1 MSEVTITADPQTGLP
16 LVGTTVPV
24 LAPSK
29 DTEGGPQ
36 LREVALPQ
44 AQLEKA
50 REAVEKHA
58 ESLQAAAV
66 AGVQLSRAIA
76 AAAEAGKATIE
87 AEAEAG
93 RLVKRMFAASGIK
106 RQALAGYDLEKGV
119 AYLYPRPTLVV
130 DNTGKSAE
138 DEGEGFT
145 DDEQPASA

>member
-1 MSEVTITADPQTGLP
+1 MSEVTITADPPTGLP
-16 LVGTTVPV
+16 LVAQTIPTIGEP
-24 LAPSK
+24 
-29 DTEGGPQ
+29 DEPQ
-36 LREVALPQ
+36 FRSVALPQ

-50 REAVEKHA
+50 REAVERHA

-76 AAAEAGKATIE
+76 ASTEAGKATIE

-106 RQALAGYDLEKGV
+106 RKALAGYDLEKGI

-130 DNTGKSAE
+130 DNTVTEAP
-138 DEGEGFT
+138 DEGEGF
-145 DDEQPASA
+145 DEQPAGA

>member
-16 LVGTTVPV
+16 LVGTAVP
-24 LAPSK
+24 LLGAASETDP
-29 DTEGGPQ
+29 PQ

-58 ESLQAAAV
+58 ASLQAAAV

-76 AAAEAGKATIE
+76 AASEAGKATTE

-106 RQALAGYDLEKGV
+106 RQALAGYDLEKGI

-130 DNTGKSAE
+130 DNTTGE
-138 DEGEGFT
+138 DAGEGFT
-145 DDEQPASA
+145 DDEQPAGA